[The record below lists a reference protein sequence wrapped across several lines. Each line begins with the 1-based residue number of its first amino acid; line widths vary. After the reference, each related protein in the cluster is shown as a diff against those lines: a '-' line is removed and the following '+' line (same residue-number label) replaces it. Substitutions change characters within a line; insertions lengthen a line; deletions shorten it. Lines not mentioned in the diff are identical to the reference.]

1 MNRRCWPVSGE
12 AICAPRVVTA
22 EFSDEVD
29 YGRTGP
35 QSAAGEPESHGSVI
49 SPLSRRESEGTSA
62 DHVCD
67 RAEASRLLELERCA
81 TGIADGKAQEASTIS
96 LSNLHFTGPLQF
108 PSLGIV
114 RSEYR
119 NY

>member
-12 AICAPRVVTA
+12 AICAPRIVTA

-35 QSAAGEPESHGSVI
+35 QSAAAEPESHGSVI

-96 LSNLHFTGPLQF
+96 LSNLHFTGPLPF